1 MSKHGFI
8 SPLKVERLAITS
20 ASIEFQSMP
29 TSPNYDVS
37 MTMSMGLVSPDDARA
52 DDRIRVEVPLDAS
65 LEVSED
71 GKPDRHLGTIHVSGI
86 TTDSLPNEIVKDDE
100 GGGAL
105 DYLRA
110 SGISILYGHMRS
122 HMMAMSIGNPMGP
135 FIMPAIDPVAFLKS
149 IKENEAANEPQK

>member
-71 GKPDRHLGTIHVSGI
+71 GKPD
-86 TTDSLPNEIVKDDE
+86 
-100 GGGAL
+100 
-105 DYLRA
+105 
-110 SGISILYGHMRS
+110 
-122 HMMAMSIGNPMGP
+122 
-135 FIMPAIDPVAFLKS
+135 
-149 IKENEAANEPQK
+149 